1 MAILNKKVRK
11 MAGKDFGFATKAGR
25 QIDLDQLDTTLAD
38 KIALAVNSW
47 RACISCGSCT
57 ATCPA
62 GVKFHLQLPTLNRAF
77 QLGTDFFL
85 ELPTLNRAFQ
95 LGTASCLELATL
107 KSCLLCGKCQLVCPR
122 GIPTRYVSI
131 QIMQKFKSN
140 SHVAKGIPSV

>member
-1 MAILNKKVRK
+1 

-62 GVKFHLQLPTLNRAF
+62 GVKFHLQLPTLNRTA
-77 QLGTDFFL
+77 
-85 ELPTLNRAFQ
+85 Q
-95 LGTASCLELATL
+95 LGTASCLELATLSDGTDFCLELATL